1 MQKQDNSTVLNAR
14 QGKKSNDCTKNELFD
29 SLGKIFIYL
38 GMRGQ
43 NLPDKYEITIFAD
56 YIRENLTEFTIDEIE
71 LAFKMYIANKLD
83 FRVPTFQNFTINF
96 LENVMQSYKRLR
108 MTIPRPTPA
117 ALPEKTPPTKEEQ
130 DIIAKNACL
139 KRFEEYKDHFDV
151 WDFGSA
157 CFHYLKKRGL
167 IKLTKEQAEIIMEQ
181 ARRRLI
187 HEAQKE
193 IGKKVASDIMVVV
206 ENLKNGTH
214 EDRVRAEARKL
225 SLMNYFDE
233 LIEKGIELKEVL
245 K

>member
-1 MQKQDNSTVLNAR
+1 
-14 QGKKSNDCTKNELFD
+14 
-29 SLGKIFIYL
+29 
-38 GMRGQ
+38 
-43 NLPDKYEITIFAD
+43 
-56 YIRENLTEFTIDEIE
+56 
-71 LAFKMYIANKLD
+71 
-83 FRVPTFQNFTINF
+83 
-96 LENVMQSYKRLR
+96 
-108 MTIPRPTPA
+108 MTIPRPTPE

-151 WDFGSA
+151 WDFGNA
-157 CFHYLKKRGL
+157 CFFYLKKRGL
-167 IKLTKEQAEIIMEQ
+167 IQLTKERAEIIMES
-181 ARRRLI
+181 ARRLLI

-193 IGKKVASDIMVVV
+193 IGKKLASDIMVVV